1 MTVDDQSAVCGAD
14 GSFSIF
20 IEAGSYTLT
29 SSLDGYQTVT
39 LQNVTVV
46 ANETTPVTITLDP
59 VHNEDINVV
68 SMPVLL
74 SIYPNPAKNA
84 LRWI

>member
-1 MTVDDQSAVCGAD
+1 
-14 GSFSIF
+14 
-20 IEAGSYTLT
+20 LT